1 MVSMSRNV
9 NTALIYHPK
18 YLNHDTGPS
27 HPENR
32 YRLEVMMKAIR
43 ESGLLGH
50 ESAIRLLQP
59 VIANAKEA
67 ILRVHPESHIDFVK
81 RISAAGSSAD
91 PDTPAS
97 TGTFEAALLAVE
109 GILLAGEEVVSARA
123 KNAYALVRPPGHHAN
138 SSLARGFCFF
148 NNIAILA
155 EQLHAEKGY
164 DKILIL
170 DCDCHHGNGT
180 QDIFYDKQYVLYISL
195 HQDGRTLYP
204 GTGFQDE
211 VGERDGEGYKVN
223 IPLPPLTDSES
234 YMRAVKEIAVPIA
247 KQYRPQIVLVSNG
260 FDGHHL
266 DPISSLQLTAITY
279 GRVIKTA
286 MELASELCGGKLVVT
301 LEGGYSLDALPR
313 CILSVLSQMTGI
325 NLDVNDPQP
334 TPDERVKSYVDRL
347 LIEVKRIQS
356 NYWDL

>member
-1 MVSMSRNV
+1 MSQNT
-9 NTALIYHPK
+9 NTALVYHPK
-18 YLNHDTGPS
+18 YLNHDTGSS

-32 YRLEVMMKAIR
+32 HRLEVMMRAIR

-50 ESAIRLLQP
+50 EKAIKLLEP
-59 VIANAKEA
+59 KIVNAEKA
-67 ILRVHPESHIDFVK
+67 ILRVHPKSHIEFVK
-81 RISAAGSSAD
+81 RISASGSSAD

-97 TGTFEAALLAVE
+97 AGTFEAALLAVE
-109 GILLAGEEVVSARA
+109 GILLAGEEVASAKA

-138 SSLARGFCFF
+138 SVLARGFCFF

-164 DKILIL
+164 DKILIF

-211 VGERDGEGYKVN
+211 VGEKDGEGYKVN
-223 IPLPPLTDSES
+223 IPLPPLTDGES
-234 YMRAVKEIAVPIA
+234 YMRAVKEIAVPIV

-279 GRVIKTA
+279 GRIIKTA

-325 NLDVNDPQP
+325 NLDVSDPQP
-334 TPDERVKSYVDRL
+334 TPDERVRPYVDKL
-347 LIEVKRIQS
+347 LIDVKKIQS